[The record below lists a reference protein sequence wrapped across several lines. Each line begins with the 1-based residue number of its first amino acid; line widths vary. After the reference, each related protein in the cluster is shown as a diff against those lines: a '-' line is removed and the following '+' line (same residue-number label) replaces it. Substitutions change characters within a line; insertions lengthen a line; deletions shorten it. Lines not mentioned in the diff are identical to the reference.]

1 MKGRCRQTG
10 RRREVDVRDG
20 RIEIPATQVPNVH
33 ARTVI
38 APVVVFLLAHII
50 KLHFQLIADYFTLLN
65 NYSKVRSVPSI
76 INSSS
81 SQINDL
87 TICPSS
93 LSLINEIT
101 KKSLRNA
108 NES

>member
-33 ARTVI
+33 ARTMI
-38 APVVVFLLAHII
+38 APVVVFFLANEI
-50 KLHFQLIADYFTLLN
+50 KLHFQLIGDYLTLFN
-65 NYSKVRSVPSI
+65 NYSKVQSVPSI
-76 INSSS
+76 INSST

-93 LSLINEIT
+93 LKFIST
-101 KKSLRNA
+101 KYD
-108 NES
+108 